1 LKTSDGEIILDSGEL
16 RFIEG
21 HGRLLVKVSGKKIVA
36 EFQNLEGPR
45 FLTKY
50 LAGKPAEMAPM
61 VASRICGLCYTAHS
75 INSAEA
81 VEKALGINVSK
92 EVTDLRNVLYLANNL
107 RSHMMHL
114 LYLSIPPIEGL
125 ISVLRLRNKDVYR
138 SAAKVLAKST
148 DLIEIW
154 GGRSVHVP
162 NVVVGGF
169 GAPMKG
175 KELLNGVRELEA
187 LKKDAMDF
195 VRYALDLELP
205 EIERYRLLAG
215 LKKPQAYPVHSEGAR
230 MALTDGSS
238 LSNQE
243 YFEGLREVQKEYSTS
258 KHVYFK
264 ESEISVGALSRI
276 ILNKSFLSPAARELA
291 EEVEWSMNPFLMIK
305 AQAIEIVHYIE
316 ELVRLGQELSD
327 VMMDAHNPGVCSVMD
342 PHGEVACAYSGT
354 HGKGAF
360 IAEAPRGTLCHY
372 CEVEDGLI
380 KDYRVYTPTAVN
392 SRSIEGDAADLV
404 KRFRPLGMEKLKFV
418 LEDLVRSYDPCLS
431 CAVSLDAFD

>member
-1 LKTSDGEIILDSGEL
+1 MRATDGEIILDSGEL

-21 HGRLLVKVSGKKIVA
+21 HGRLLVKVSGKSIVA

-45 FLTKY
+45 FLTNY
-50 LAGKPAEMAPM
+50 LKGKPAEMAPL

-75 INSAEA
+75 INAAEA
-81 VEKALGINVSK
+81 VEKALGIKVQR
-92 EVTDLRNVLYLANNL
+92 EVTALRNVLYLANNL

-114 LYLSIPPIEGL
+114 LYLSIPPVEGL
-125 ISVLRLRNKDVYR
+125 ISVLRLRDKEVYR
-138 SAAKVLAKST
+138 SAAKVLST
-148 DLIEIW
+148 ATGLIEIW

-175 KELLNGVRELEA
+175 RELLKGVSELEL
-187 LKKDAMDF
+187 LKKDAMAF
-195 VRYALDLELP
+195 VKYALDLELP
-205 EIERYRLLAG
+205 EIERYRLLAA
-215 LKKPQAYPVHSEGAR
+215 LKKPGVYPVHSEGAR
-230 MALTDGSS
+230 MALTDGSY
-238 LSNQE
+238 LSSKE
-243 YFEGLREVQKEYSTS
+243 YFRGLREVSKDYSTS

-264 ESEISVGALSRI
+264 DSEISVGALSRI
-276 ILNKSFLSPAARELA
+276 MINKNFLSPTARQLA
-291 EEVEWSMNPFLMIK
+291 EGVEWSMNPFLMLK
-305 AQAIEIVHYIE
+305 AQAVEVIHYIE

-327 VMMDAHNPGVCSVMD
+327 VMMDPHNPGVCSIMD
-342 PHGEVACAYSGT
+342 PHAEVSCAYSGT
-354 HGKGAF
+354 QGSGAF

-372 CEVEDGLI
+372 CEVEGGLI

-392 SRSIEGDAADLV
+392 SKSIEGDAADLV
-404 KRFRPLGMEKLKFV
+404 KRFRPLGMEKLRFV

>member
-1 LKTSDGEIILDSGEL
+1 MKAAEGEIILDSGDL

-21 HGRLLVKVSGKKIVA
+21 HGRLLVKVSGKNIVA

-81 VEKALGINVSK
+81 VEKALGIDVSK

-114 LYLSIPPIEGL
+114 LYLSIPPLEGL
-125 ISVLRLRNKDVYR
+125 ISVLRLRNQDVYR
-138 SAAKVLAKST
+138 AAAKVLAKST

-169 GAPMKG
+169 GAPLKG
-175 KELLNGVRELEA
+175 KELLKGVMELES
-187 LKKDAMDF
+187 LKKDAMSF

-205 EIERYRLLAG
+205 EIERYRLLAA
-215 LKKPQAYPVHSEGAR
+215 LKKQGVYPVHSEGAK
-230 MALTDGSS
+230 MALTDGSI
-238 LSNQE
+238 LTNQE
-243 YFEGLREVQKEYSTS
+243 YFDGLKEVTKEYSTS
-258 KHVYFK
+258 KHVYFQD
-264 ESEISVGALSRI
+264 SEITVGALSRI
-276 ILNKSFLSPAARELA
+276 MLNRNFLSPSAKMLA
-291 EEVEWSMNPFLMIK
+291 EEIEWSMNPFLTVK
-305 AQAIEIVHYIE
+305 AQAVEVVHYIE
-316 ELVRLGQELSD
+316 ELVRLGEELSD
-327 VMMDAHNPGVCSVMD
+327 VMMDAHNPGVCNTMET
-342 PHGEVACAYSGT
+342 PKEAACAYRGT

-404 KRFRPLGMEKLKFV
+404 KRFRSLGMEKLRFV
-418 LEDLVRSYDPCLS
+418 LEDMVRSYDPCLS